1 MARPERIKTMP
12 VSGEQR
18 PEYFEFASRQLGE
31 TWSHGPCCKCLT
43 SLSCAGQVQA
53 VVIFDLMTDVDCRL
67 NVATDGKQRWLSKAY
82 LAWIFRIVFLQWN
95 MRRVSALVA
104 ADNEQSVKMVARMG
118 FVQEGVVRK
127 AFGEQD
133 GILFGMLRE
142 ECRYLDIKVE

>member
-1 MARPERIKTMP
+1 MP

-43 SLSCAGQVQA
+43 SLSGTGKIQA

-67 NVATDGKQRWLSKAY
+67 NIATDGKRRWLSKAF
-82 LAWIFRIVFLQWN
+82 LAWIFRVAFVQWS
-95 MRRVSALVA
+95 MRRVSALVEA
-104 ADNEQSVKMVARMG
+104 HNAQSVKMVERLG
-118 FVQEGVVRK
+118 FVQEGVLRK

-142 ECRYLDIKVE
+142 ECRYLDIEVD